1 MGLILTIKCFIGG
14 LVNNIHYSISIMYS
28 NIQGLTSKELCSQC
42 VTNAE
47 CKLNMQTF
55 DVYCA
60 CKEGFSGDPLVSCT
74 GKYT

>member
-1 MGLILTIKCFIGG
+1 
-14 LVNNIHYSISIMYS
+14 MYS

-47 CKLNMQTF
+47 CKFNMQTF

-74 GKYT
+74 GNLREY